1 MKSARLALV
10 ALVALVTAVAVCAC
24 AAPTTTGTADATPR
38 ATLPVPAGVVD
49 PARPAPADTGGSA
62 PACDPTA
69 SSFAPTGPL
78 PKPGQ
83 MPPGSPMAGVYARG
97 VLRVGV
103 DQNTYN
109 WGYRDP
115 ATGQIV
121 GFDID
126 IARAVAHAIF
136 GRDNAIQFVAITA
149 AQRIPYLQDGKVD
162 LVADTM
168 TITCDRL
175 RQVLFSSVYYEA
187 GQQVL
192 VPRTSAVRGIG
203 DLGGRRVC
211 AAAGSTSIANIAAPP
226 PKLAPPAPMIPVA
239 VADWT
244 DCLVLLQQGQV
255 DAISTDN
262 AILAG
267 MVAQDPNTKIVGPAF
282 TDEPYG
288 LAMSKGSQRFVEF
301 VNAVLAEM
309 RVDGEWAAIYHR
321 WLPGRVPQPPVARYR
336 D

>member
-1 MKSARLALV
+1 MRTARAALV
-10 ALVALVTAVAVCAC
+10 ALVVAAALSAC
-24 AAPTTTGTADATPR
+24 ATTAAPPGTDGPAAR
-38 ATLPVPAGVVD
+38 ATVPMPAGVVD
-49 PARPAPADTGGSA
+49 PAAPPTVDSGGSDGG
-62 PACDPTA
+62 CDPTA
-69 SSFAPTGPL
+69 SSLPPSGPL
-78 PKPGQ
+78 PTPGH
-83 MPPGSPMAGVYARG
+83 MPAGSTMAQIQQSG

-126 IARAVAHAIF
+126 VARAIARAIF
-136 GRDNAIQFVAITA
+136 GGDDHIQFVAITA
-149 AQRIPYLQDGKVD
+149 AQRIPAIQQNQVD

-175 RQVLFSSVYYEA
+175 QQVAFSSVYYQA

-192 VPRTSAVRGIG
+192 VPRSSSVRGID
-203 DLGGRRVC
+203 DLGGKKVC
-211 AAAGSTSIANIAAPP
+211 AAAGSTSIANIAARPSHP
-226 PKLAPPAPMIPVA
+226 VPVA
-239 VADWT
+239 VTDWT

-267 MVAQDPNTKIVGPAF
+267 MVAQDPTTKIVGAAF
-282 TDEPYG
+282 THEPYG
-288 LAMSKGSQRFVEF
+288 LAMSRNDPGFNRF
-301 VNAVLAEM
+301 VNAVLAKM
-309 RVDGEWAAIYHR
+309 RSDGEWAAIYR
-321 WLPGRVPQPPVARYR
+321 KWLPGAVPAPPVARYQG
-336 D
+336 

>member
-1 MKSARLALV
+1 MRPTRAALV
-10 ALVALVTAVAVCAC
+10 AAVAAVALSAC
-24 AAPTTTGTADATPR
+24 ATTTRTPGTAGPTAR
-38 ATLPVPAGVVD
+38 ATVPMPAGVVD
-49 PARPAPADTGGSA
+49 PAPRASAGSGGVDRS
-62 PACDPTA
+62 CDPEA
-69 SSFAPTGPL
+69 SSLAPSGPL
-78 PKPGQ
+78 PTPGH
-83 MPPGSPMAGVYARG
+83 MPAGSSMARIHNRG

-126 IARAVAHAIF
+126 VARAVAHAIF
-136 GRDNAIQFVAITA
+136 GSDGHIQFVTVTA
-149 AQRIPYLQDGKVD
+149 AQRIPAIQAGTVD

-175 RQVLFSSVYYEA
+175 RQVAFSSVYYEA

-192 VPRTSAVRGIG
+192 VPRTSSARGIG
-203 DLGGRRVC
+203 DLGGKKVC
-211 AAAGSTSIANIAAPP
+211 AAAGSTSIANIAAQPSHP
-226 PKLAPPAPMIPVA
+226 VPVA
-239 VADWT
+239 VTDWT

-282 TDEPYG
+282 TQEPYG
-288 LAMSKGSQRFVEF
+288 LAMSRNDPGFNRF
-301 VNAVLAEM
+301 VNAVLARM
-309 RVDGEWAAIYHR
+309 RADGEWASIYRR
-321 WLPGRVPQPPVARYR
+321 WLPGSAPVPPVAQYQG
-336 D
+336 